1 MKKNCIVIVFALLCA
16 TQTFAQTECNCRKN
30 FDEIYQKVTDNYA
43 AFNDKTSGRNKSKFN
58 NLSKKVKTEAALIT
72 EIKPCFE
79 LINTWTEFFKDNH
92 LFVNPANS
100 IDRSE
105 SAEVIQKRA
114 AEQESQKYTS
124 ENDFQNYLNQNA
136 KTLDPEE
143 GIWLSDDQVYRL
155 GIVKNGKD
163 KYVGFLLKS
172 VDNLWTAGKNKFVL
186 EKLSEGAYKSTYYF
200 ADFGSEVN
208 FAKTIKNYLVIEN
221 IYKFT
226 KLSPTPKTYVNG
238 DDLSHRLPDSRVEK
252 LNATTTLVT
261 LPPFTMPNSPQF
273 TAEMIRQNAELIES
287 SKYLIIDLRNN
298 PGGDESVFDPL
309 FPYISNTPIIRK
321 GSKIRAT
328 QENYILLASE
338 IKAVAEMEQFK
349 NIIPKLQVIV
359 DLMQANMGSM
369 ITGPDKTIAPV
380 AGIKAPE
387 KIVILINEKTASAAE
402 SISLEAKQSSK
413 VILMGSQSK
422 GAFDYTETRDWSLPC
437 YGWRLGVPIG
447 LSARLPL
454 QPLEN
459 VGIKPDVAIPTGE
472 LDWVKYANQYLNK

>member
-1 MKKNCIVIVFALLCA
+1 MKKYCIILVFALLC
-16 TQTFAQTECNCRKN
+16 TFQSFAQTECNCRKN

-43 AFNDKTSGRNKSKFN
+43 AFNEKTSGRNKSKFN
-58 NLSKKVKTEAALIT
+58 SLSKKVKAEAALIT

-79 LINTWTEFFKDNH
+79 LINSWTEFFKDNH

-105 SAEVIQKRA
+105 SPAIIQKRA
-114 AEQESQKYTS
+114 AEQESQKYNS
-124 ENDFQNYLNQNA
+124 ENDFQAYLTQNA
-136 KTLDPEE
+136 KTLDQEE
-143 GIWLSDDQVYRL
+143 GIWMSDDQVYKL
-155 GIVKNGKD
+155 GIVKSAKD
-163 KYVGFLLKS
+163 KYVGFLLNGI
-172 VDNLWTAGKNKFVL
+172 DNLWTAGKNKFIL
-186 EKLSEGAYKSTYYF
+186 EKTADNSYKATYFF

-208 FAKTIKNYLVIEN
+208 FAKIIKNYLVIEN

-238 DDLSHRLPDSRVEK
+238 DDLSHRLPDTRVEK

-273 TAEMIRQNAELIES
+273 TAEMIKQNAALIES

-309 FPYISNTPIIRK
+309 FPYISNTPIVRK

-359 DLMQANMGSM
+359 DLMQANMGGM
-369 ITGPDKTIAPV
+369 VTGPDKTIAPV
-380 AGIKAPE
+380 QGIKAPE
-387 KIVILINEKTASAAE
+387 KIVILINQKTASTAE

-413 VILMGSQSK
+413 VILMGTQSK

-459 VGIKPDVAIPTGE
+459 VGIKPDVSIPTSE
-472 LDWVKYANQYLNK
+472 LDWVKYATQYLNK

>member
-1 MKKNCIVIVFALLCA
+1 MKKYAIVLALTLFSFL
-16 TQTFAQTECNCRKN
+16 QTYAQTECNCRKN

-43 AFNDKTSGRNKSKFN
+43 AFGEKTSGKNKSKFN
-58 NLSKKVKTEAALIT
+58 SLSKKVKSEAALIT

-79 LINTWTEFFKDNH
+79 LINTWTDFFKDNH

-114 AEQESQKYTS
+114 AGQESQKYTS
-124 ENDFQNYLNQNA
+124 EGDFQTYLNQNA

-143 GIWLSDDQVYRL
+143 GIWLSDDQVYKL

-163 KYVGFLLKS
+163 KYVGFLLQS
-172 VDNLWTAGKNKFVL
+172 TDNLWTAGKNKFIL
-186 EKLSEGAYKSTYYF
+186 EKIADNSYKATYFF

-208 FAKTIKNYLVIEN
+208 FGKIIKNYLIIEN

-226 KLSPTPKTYVNG
+226 KLSPTPKIYVNG
-238 DDLSHRLPDSRVEK
+238 DDLSHRLPDTRVEK
-252 LNATTTLVT
+252 LNPTTTLVT

-273 TAEMIRQNAELIES
+273 AAELIRQNASLIES

-309 FPYISNTPIIRK
+309 FPYISNTPIVRK

-328 QENYILLASE
+328 QENYILLSSE

-349 NIIPKLQVIV
+349 NIIPKLQIIV
-359 DLMQANMGSM
+359 DLMQANMGGM

-402 SISLEAKQSSK
+402 SISLEAKQSAK
-413 VILMGSQSK
+413 VILMGSQTK

-459 VGIKPDVAIPTGE
+459 IGIKPDVTIPSSE